1 MFNTRQ
7 ILTISAFS
15 IALFSTAVYAQNAAI
30 VNGKAIPKAQ
40 LDKLIQKSN
49 QPDNPQVRDQARE
62 MLVTRELIL
71 QEANNRGIT
80 QKESVRDQLEQ
91 SKMGV
96 LIAAV
101 FEDFVEREGVTEA
114 ELKAAYEQVKGQYTG
129 KEYHV
134 EHILVEKEA
143 DAKALTA
150 QIKAGGNFAQI
161 AKEKSKDPGSAPNGG
176 DLGWVSDKALVPEFS
191 KAMVQLKKGQITD
204 KPVKTQ
210 YGWHII
216 KMDDMRDVKAP
227 SMDEIKDQLKQM
239 ITADQNWQK
248 AKFSELM
255 QKLRAKAKIQW
266 ANCYADLQTQA
277 NPLGFFLANEKLDLA
292 LYWQDDDSSHHAQSR
307 QYDSFDQF
315 LH

>member
-1 MFNTRQ
+1 MLNTRQ

-15 IALFSTAVYAQNAAI
+15 AALLSTAVYAQNAAI

-40 LDKLIQKSN
+40 LDKLVQKSN

-71 QEANNRGIT
+71 QEANNRGVI
-80 QKESVRDQLEQ
+80 QKESVREQLEQ
-91 SKMGV
+91 SKMGI

-101 FEDFVEREGVTEA
+101 FEDYVEKEGVAEA
-114 ELKAAYEQVKGQYTG
+114 ELKAAYEQVKAQYIG

-143 DAKALTA
+143 DAKAITA
-150 QIKAGGNFAQI
+150 QIKAGGNFEQI
-161 AKEKSKDPGSAPNGG
+161 AKEKSKDPGSAPKGG

-216 KMDDMRDVKAP
+216 KLDDVRDVKAP
-227 SMDEIKDQLKQM
+227 SMEEIKDQLKQM

-255 QKLRAKAKIQW
+255 QKLRAKAKIQ
-266 ANCYADLQTQA
+266 
-277 NPLGFFLANEKLDLA
+277 
-292 LYWQDDDSSHHAQSR
+292 
-307 QYDSFDQF
+307 
-315 LH
+315 

>member
-1 MFNTRQ
+1 MLNTRQ

-15 IALFSTAVYAQNAAI
+15 AALLSSAVYAQNAAI

-40 LDKLIQKSN
+40 LDKLVQKSN

-71 QEANNRGIT
+71 QEANNRGVM
-80 QKESVRDQLEQ
+80 QKESVREQLEQ
-91 SKMGV
+91 SKMGIV
-96 LIAAV
+96 IAAV
-101 FEDFVEREGVTEA
+101 FEDFVEKEGVAES
-114 ELKAAYEQVKGQYTG
+114 ELKAAYEQVKSQYTG

-143 DAKALTA
+143 DAKAITA
-150 QIKAGGNFAQI
+150 QIKAGGNFEQI

-176 DLGWVSDKALVPEFS
+176 DLGWVSDKALVPDFS

-216 KMDDMRDVKAP
+216 KLDDVRDVKAP
-227 SMDEIKDQLKQM
+227 SMEEIKDQLKQM

-255 QKLRAKAKIQW
+255 QKLRAKAKIQ
-266 ANCYADLQTQA
+266 
-277 NPLGFFLANEKLDLA
+277 
-292 LYWQDDDSSHHAQSR
+292 
-307 QYDSFDQF
+307 
-315 LH
+315 

>member
-1 MFNTRQ
+1 MLNTRR
-7 ILTISAFS
+7 IFTISACS
-15 IALFSTAVYAQNAAI
+15 LALISSAVQAQNAAI
-30 VNGKAIPKAQ
+30 VNGKPIPKAQ

-49 QPDNPQVRDQARE
+49 QPDNPQVREQGRE

-80 QKESVRDQLEQ
+80 QKESVKEQLEQ

-101 FEDFVEREGVTEA
+101 FEDFVEREGVSEA

-143 DAKALTA
+143 DAKAITA
-150 QIKAGGNFAQI
+150 QIKAGGNFEQI

-176 DLGWVSDKALVPEFS
+176 DLGWVSDKSLVPEFS

-216 KMDDMRDVKAP
+216 KLDDVRDVKAP

-255 QKLRAKAKIQW
+255 QQLRAKAKIQ
-266 ANCYADLQTQA
+266 
-277 NPLGFFLANEKLDLA
+277 
-292 LYWQDDDSSHHAQSR
+292 
-307 QYDSFDQF
+307 
-315 LH
+315 

>member
-7 ILTISAFS
+7 ILIVSALGAS
-15 IALFSTAVYAQNAAI
+15 LFTSNAFAQNAVI
-30 VNGKAIPKAQ
+30 VNGKPIPKAQ
-40 LDKLIQKSN
+40 LDKLVQKSG

-71 QEANNRGIT
+71 QEANNRGLT
-80 QKESVRDQLEQ
+80 QKESVREQLEQ
-91 SKMGV
+91 ARIGV

-101 FEDFVEREGVTEA
+101 FEDYVKKEDVA
-114 ELKAAYEQVKGQYTG
+114 ESDIKAAYEQVKLQYAGG

-143 DAKALTA
+143 DAKAITA
-150 QIKAGGNFAQI
+150 QIKAGGNFEEI
-161 AKEKSKDPGSAPNGG
+161 AKAKSKDPGSAPNGG

-216 KMDDMRDVKAP
+216 KVDDVRDLQAP
-227 SMDEIKDQLKQM
+227 NIEEMKDQLKQM
-239 ITADQNWQK
+239 ITTDQNWQK
-248 AKFSELM
+248 AKFAELL
-255 QKLRAKAKIQW
+255 QKLRAKAK
-266 ANCYADLQTQA
+266 LQ
-277 NPLGFFLANEKLDLA
+277 
-292 LYWQDDDSSHHAQSR
+292 
-307 QYDSFDQF
+307 
-315 LH
+315 

>member
-1 MFNTRQ
+1 MLNTRQ

-15 IALFSTAVYAQNAAI
+15 AALLSTAVYAQNAAI

-40 LDKLIQKSN
+40 LDKLVQKSN

-71 QEANNRGIT
+71 QEANNRGVM
-80 QKESVRDQLEQ
+80 QKESVREQLEQ
-91 SKMGV
+91 SKMGI

-101 FEDFVEREGVTEA
+101 FEDYVEKEGVAEA
-114 ELKAAYEQVKGQYTG
+114 ELKAAYDQVKAQYTG

-143 DAKALTA
+143 DAKAITA
-150 QIKAGGNFAQI
+150 QIKAGGNFEQI
-161 AKEKSKDPGSAPNGG
+161 AKEKSKDPGSAPKGG

-216 KMDDMRDVKAP
+216 KLDDVRDVKAP
-227 SMDEIKDQLKQM
+227 SMEEIKDQLKQM

-255 QKLRAKAKIQW
+255 QKLRAKAKIQ
-266 ANCYADLQTQA
+266 
-277 NPLGFFLANEKLDLA
+277 
-292 LYWQDDDSSHHAQSR
+292 
-307 QYDSFDQF
+307 
-315 LH
+315 

>member
-1 MFNTRQ
+1 MLNTRQ

-15 IALFSTAVYAQNAAI
+15 AALLSTAVYAQNAAI

-40 LDKLIQKSN
+40 LDKLVQKSN

-71 QEANNRGIT
+71 QEANNRGVI
-80 QKESVRDQLEQ
+80 QKESVREQLEQ
-91 SKMGV
+91 SKMGI

-101 FEDFVEREGVTEA
+101 FEDYVEKEGVAEA
-114 ELKAAYEQVKGQYTG
+114 ELKAAYEQVKAQYMG

-143 DAKALTA
+143 DAKAITA
-150 QIKAGGNFAQI
+150 QIKAGGNFEQI
-161 AKEKSKDPGSAPNGG
+161 AKEKSKDPGSAPKGG

-216 KMDDMRDVKAP
+216 KLDDVRDVKAP
-227 SMDEIKDQLKQM
+227 SMEEIKDQLKQM

-255 QKLRAKAKIQW
+255 QKLRAKAKIQ
-266 ANCYADLQTQA
+266 
-277 NPLGFFLANEKLDLA
+277 
-292 LYWQDDDSSHHAQSR
+292 
-307 QYDSFDQF
+307 
-315 LH
+315 

>member
-1 MFNTRQ
+1 MLNTRQ

-15 IALFSTAVYAQNAAI
+15 ATFFTSSVYAQNAAI

-40 LDKLIQKSN
+40 LDKLVQKSN

-71 QEANNRGIT
+71 QEANNRGLT
-80 QKESVRDQLEQ
+80 QKESVREQLEQ

-101 FEDFVEREGVTEA
+101 FEDYVEKEGVA
-114 ELKAAYEQVKGQYTG
+114 ESDLKAAYEQVKDQYTG

-143 DAKALTA
+143 DAKVITA
-150 QIKAGGNFAQI
+150 QIKAGGNFEKI

-191 KAMVQLKKGQITD
+191 KAMVQLKKGQVTD

-216 KMDDMRDVKAP
+216 KLDDVRDVKVP
-227 SMDEIKDQLKQM
+227 SMEEIKDQLKQM

-255 QKLRAKAKIQW
+255 QKLRAKAKIQ
-266 ANCYADLQTQA
+266 
-277 NPLGFFLANEKLDLA
+277 
-292 LYWQDDDSSHHAQSR
+292 
-307 QYDSFDQF
+307 
-315 LH
+315 